1 MSESLLDTPE
11 GFVWL
16 YDRLTLSCLP
26 PTEQAQWRAFHEE
39 VWDQVMSDPEVHDG
53 CAPADDLRQAKFDL
67 EQTIEEHGQELDD
80 ARDEGYRQA
89 CADILARIEAMVP
102 QRADTS
108 GLIYVGGFDE
118 ARTRMAAG
126 IEKLGKRGPAAPE
139 PEPTPL
145 VAA

>member
-16 YDRLTLSCLP
+16 FDRLTLACLTP
-26 PTEQAQWRAFHEE
+26 MEQAQWRAFHEE
-39 VWDQVMSDPEVHDG
+39 VWEQMLSDPEVHDG
-53 CAPADDLRQAKFDL
+53 CVPAHDLKQTEFDL
-67 EQTIEEHGQELDD
+67 AQTIEEHAQELVD

-89 CADILARIEAMVP
+89 CADVLARVEQMQITDDTA
-102 QRADTS
+102 RYGAAD
-108 GLIYVGGFDE
+108 GFDA
-118 ARTRMAAG
+118 ARKRMAEG
-126 IEKLGKRGPAAPE
+126 IAKLRERGAPE